1 MPCTLTQY
9 TDNHFLFLR
18 HEGFFYMTSNEDIN
32 RYIKL
37 EITPKIG
44 DRIGLKHEIISK
56 NPIGAGPGHCPFED
70 RHAFTSEKLG
80 PKEFRVVTYNL
91 LADLYAD
98 SEFSRT
104 VLHPQCPAY
113 ALDIAYRKSLF
124 IKVSTPGTKL
134 KSRCCFMTENCH
146 FQRTI
151 TQCKN
156 TAMPLSIRYN
166 YSRHHFL

>member
-1 MPCTLTQY
+1 MKVCHYDNP
-9 TDNHFLFLR
+9 DNHFLCHR

-56 NPIGAGPGHCPFED
+56 NSIGAGPGHCPFED

-124 IKVSTPGTKL
+124 IKVSTAVFFDL
-134 KSRCCFMTENCH
+134 F
-146 FQRTI
+146 TI
-151 TQCKN
+151 LN
-156 TAMPLSIRYN
+156 
-166 YSRHHFL
+166 SRHCSQPITFDYFLN